1 MTKNGKVH
9 ISMKDIWEVICCHGN
24 NIQTRIMFNF
34 VDCYSWLIITIINNN
49 NNNNNNNNIAIG
61 HGVGPAWA
69 AAYYGRLD
77 APYLQSLGYYPWQVI
92 ATPKAPLSGLRH
104 LAIYG
109 LNRKPNYCYHVFWFH
124 LFLLLKTS
132 CCVWWFFVDL
142 QVFVQLYL
150 TLGRVLSIVRG
161 IVFYILSE
169 MAQTWN
175 NTSERLYF
183 QMMSIVSFS

>member
-24 NIQTRIMFNF
+24 NIQTRIMFSF
-34 VDCYSWLIITIINNN
+34 VDCYSWLIIIIN

-109 LNRKPNYCYHVFWFH
+109 LNRKPNYLLSCLLISSISVSENQ
-124 LFLLLKTS
+124 LLRMMVFLLICKSLFS
-132 CCVWWFFVDL
+132 CIWLWV
-142 QVFVQLYL
+142 
-150 TLGRVLSIVRG
+150 
-161 IVFYILSE
+161 VFYP
-169 MAQTWN
+169 
-175 NTSERLYF
+175 
-183 QMMSIVSFS
+183 

>member
-24 NIQTRIMFNF
+24 NIQTRIMFSF
-34 VDCYSWLIITIINNN
+34 VDCYSWLIIIIN

-61 HGVGPAWA
+61 HGVWPAWA
-69 AAYYGRLD
+69 AAYYAKLD

-124 LFLLLKTS
+124 LFLFLKTS
-132 CCVWWFFVDL
+132 CCVWWYFCWSASLCSVVSDSGSCSIHSAWNRFLYPLWDGSDL
-142 QVFVQLYL
+142 K
-150 TLGRVLSIVRG
+150 
-161 IVFYILSE
+161 
-169 MAQTWN
+169 
-175 NTSERLYF
+175 
-183 QMMSIVSFS
+183 